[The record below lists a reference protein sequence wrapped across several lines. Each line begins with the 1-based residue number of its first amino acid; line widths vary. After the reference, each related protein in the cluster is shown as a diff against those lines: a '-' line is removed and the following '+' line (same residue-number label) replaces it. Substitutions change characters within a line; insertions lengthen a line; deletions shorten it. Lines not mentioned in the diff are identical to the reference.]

1 MSDYNKFSVP
11 PRKNRQSDE
20 NVFDFS
26 SSKRAYPPKKVSD
39 TALSYSWHAVS
50 NQKETLG
57 EEGTLPPVEEAPKTA
72 PKPQKAP
79 QKNALRPSQIS
90 MAEVSIE
97 NKMFKIPEGL
107 DSAGKN
113 LNGQNLVGQN
123 FAKADLAGADFSAA
137 DLTGA
142 DLSGANLRGADLSG
156 ANMTDA
162 NLSQADLSGAVLA
175 GANLLRTNFTGAKLN
190 GVTLTE
196 ANLEEAILLGV
207 EIDALGIEELQALIE
222 YMAVYY
228 PHKLNLTKLNLT
240 LLDLSKIDLT
250 KVSLRGVD
258 FTGIDFTGINIM
270 ELDLSECIITPQ
282 QIAQALGRV
291 PTPEEMKMLLAPKQ
305 KKGEKG
311 KVGIDMM
318 SLLRDDGRE
327 FGTWDALHQE
337 GITIK
342 QILDVGKKIFRRD
355 AKRPQV
361 KDSKILE
368 EVKSAQQK
376 AADENKAAL
385 RRQIEEHKRQELENR
400 RNKKQEVAQEV
411 KRETSAKEERR
422 EDKKQIDVRIMSR
435 GGNER

>member
-1 MSDYNKFSVP
+1 MTKSK
-11 PRKNRQSDE
+11 K
-20 NVFDFS
+20 DFEINAL
-26 SSKRAYPPKKVSD
+26 KDKARAYKEQRAHQVSAD
-39 TALSYSWHAVS
+39 KEDSDCSWSAVS
-50 NQKETLG
+50 TLDKDSVKIDG
-57 EEGTLPPVEEAPKTA
+57 LD
-72 PKPQKAP
+72 
-79 QKNALRPSQIS
+79 NFLS
-90 MAEVSIE
+90 
-97 NKMFKIPEGL
+97 FKI
-107 DSAGKN
+107 DFVGKN
-113 LNGQNLVGQN
+113 LEGGHFSNENLENAN
-123 FAKADLAGADFSAA
+123 FSVANLKGVDFSGANLSGVDFSGA
-137 DLTGA
+137 DLT
-142 DLSGANLRGADLSG
+142 GANLRGADLTG
-156 ANMTDA
+156 AV
-162 NLSQADLSGAVLA
+162 LSGAQLI
-175 GANLLRTNFTGAKLN
+175 GADLTGAKLN
-190 GVTLTE
+190 KVKLTDVDIE
-196 ANLEEAILLGV
+196 NAILLDI
-207 EIDALGIEELQALIE
+207 EIDEMALQDLQELVE
-222 YMAVYY
+222 YLAKYY
-228 PHKLNLTKLNLT
+228 PHKLNLSKLNLM
-240 LLDLSKIDLT
+240 LLDLTKIDL
-250 KVSLRGVD
+250 KNLDLRGVD

-368 EVKSAQQK
+368 EVKSTQQK

-435 GGNER
+435 GGNGR